1 MLLGQEGL
9 EAILRTALAE
19 HGCSVELGTELQ
31 SFQQFDSRVDATLVK
46 FEKPKGDVVIENAT
60 FDWDIG
66 ADGARGAVRKQ
77 LGLAFLGETRV
88 EKFIVG
94 DIMVE
99 GLSPKVSPSF
109 CVVMFI
115 YTAVHSIGI
124 CGEMPETFCTR
135 RLRYVIFEVLTT
147 SVDSPFV
154 GLKFQ
159 DCSTSALWAK
169 TSSMMR
175 CLRVMTPS
183 AYA

>member
-31 SFQQFDSRVDATLVK
+31 SFQQFDNRVDATLVK
-46 FEKPKGDVVIENAT
+46 FGKPKDDVVIENAT
-60 FDWDIG
+60 FDWVIG

-77 LGLAFLGETRV
+77 LGLAV

-124 CGEMPETFCTR
+124 CGEMPETFCMR
-135 RLRYVIFEVLTT
+135 RPSLRDI
-147 SVDSPFV
+147 
-154 GLKFQ
+154 
-159 DCSTSALWAK
+159 
-169 TSSMMR
+169 
-175 CLRVMTPS
+175 
-183 AYA
+183 